1 MKTAEKIKKTAKS
14 EKDKFYEELLA
25 DIFADFRK
33 RQEERRTL
41 ERQWQLDLE
50 YLHGNQYCEITP
62 RGEVEE
68 EEKSFYW
75 QNRSVFN
82 HIAPIIDSRVAR
94 LTRVK
99 PVLSVRAA
107 GAEESDVKNAKLAT
121 ELLNSAYNRLNLG
134 DVIAKTTGWSESC
147 GTGFYFIGW
156 NPDAGK
162 LLGKAN
168 GKDVYE
174 GDIAVESVSPF
185 EIYPDSLC
193 FETIEDCESIIRA
206 RAVKAADVERLY
218 GVTVDGG
225 DVDAYGSLV
234 GVAQK
239 TVVHD
244 SVLVLEKYERPSKD
258 FPNGRLIVAC
268 EKTILYVG
276 ELPYVNG
283 VEGRRTFP
291 FVKQNSID
299 KAGCFF
305 GTSMVDRLIP
315 VQKAYNAV
323 KNRKQ
328 EFLNRLTMGVVAVE
342 DGSVDTDELAEEGLS
357 PGKIIVY
364 RQGST
369 PPSLMGMGAIPS
381 DLSREEERLLNEFIL
396 LSGVSE
402 FSRSTDV
409 AAGTSGVALQLLIDQ
424 EDARLN
430 SVTENVREAV
440 KEFAKQIIRLF
451 KQFASSTRLL
461 RTAGEHGKVEIYY
474 FNASD
479 LGSDDVVFD
488 TESEL
493 AFTPAQKKSA
503 VYELLNTGLLSD
515 ESGKISERT
524 KAKVLEIL
532 GFGSIDNTLDIEGL
546 HLNKAA
552 EENIS
557 GFKESVD
564 VDDYDDHKL
573 HIAEHTRFLLSSES
587 EAMRKDERRK
597 KNALEHLRLHKLALK
612 AEETTWAETN
622 N

>member
-268 EKTILYVG
+268 EKSILYVG

-342 DGSVDTDELAEEGLS
+342 DGSIDTDELAEEGLS

-461 RTAGEHGKVEIYY
+461 RTAGEHGKVELYY

-587 EAMRKDERRK
+587 EAVRKDERRK

-612 AEETTWAETN
+612 AEETAGAETN

>member
-25 DIFADFRK
+25 DIFSDFRK

-268 EKTILYVG
+268 EKSILYVG

-557 GFKESVD
+557 GFKESVN

-573 HIAEHTRFLLSSES
+573 HIAEHTRFLLSTES

-612 AEETTWAETN
+612 AEETAWAETN

>member
-268 EKTILYVG
+268 EKSILYVG

-461 RTAGEHGKVEIYY
+461 RTAGEHGKVELYY

-573 HIAEHTRFLLSSES
+573 HIAEHTRFLLSTES

-597 KNALEHLRLHKLALK
+597 KNALEHLRLHKIALK
-612 AEETTWAETN
+612 AEETAWAETN

>member
-268 EKTILYVG
+268 EKSILYVG

-573 HIAEHTRFLLSSES
+573 HIAEHTRFLLSTES

-612 AEETTWAETN
+612 AEETAWAETDN
-622 N
+622 

>member
-134 DVIAKTTGWSESC
+134 DVIAKITGWSESC

-268 EKTILYVG
+268 EKSILYVG

-573 HIAEHTRFLLSSES
+573 HIAEHTRFLLSTES

-612 AEETTWAETN
+612 AEETARAETN

>member
-134 DVIAKTTGWSESC
+134 DAIAKTTGWSESC

-268 EKTILYVG
+268 EKSILYVG

-369 PPSLMGMGAIPS
+369 PPSLMGMGAIPP

-612 AEETTWAETN
+612 AEETAWAETN

>member
-1 MKTAEKIKKTAKS
+1 MKTAEKIKKATKS

-25 DIFADFRK
+25 DVFADFRK
-33 RQEERRTL
+33 RQEERRSL

-134 DVIAKTTGWSESC
+134 DVISKTTGWSESC

-156 NPDAGK
+156 DPDAGK
-162 LLGKAN
+162 LLGKVD

-193 FETIEDCESIIRA
+193 FETIEDCESLIRA
-206 RAVKAADVERLY
+206 RAVKAADVQRLY

-244 SVLVLEKYERPSKD
+244 SVLVLEKYERPTKD
-258 FPNGRLIVAC
+258 FPNGRLIVSC
-268 EKTILYVG
+268 EKCILYVG

-430 SVTENVREAV
+430 SVTENVRAAV

-461 RTAGEHGKVEIYY
+461 RTAGEHGKVELYY
-474 FNASD
+474 FNSSD

-532 GFGSIDNTLDIEGL
+532 GFGSIDNTLDIESL

-557 GFKESVD
+557 GFKESVG

-587 EAMRKDERRK
+587 EAVRKDEKRK
-597 KNALEHLRLHKLALK
+597 KNALEHLRLHKIALK
-612 AEETTWAETN
+612 AEETAGAETN

>member
-134 DVIAKTTGWSESC
+134 DAIAKTTGWSESC

-234 GVAQK
+234 SVAQK
-239 TVVHD
+239 TVIHD

-268 EKTILYVG
+268 EKSILYVG

-612 AEETTWAETN
+612 AEETAWAETN

>member
-75 QNRSVFN
+75 QNRSAFN

-134 DVIAKTTGWSESC
+134 DAIAKTTGWSESC

-268 EKTILYVG
+268 EKSILYVG

-612 AEETTWAETN
+612 AEETAWAETN

>member
-1 MKTAEKIKKTAKS
+1 MKTAEKFKKATKS

-25 DIFADFRK
+25 DVFADFRK
-33 RQEERRTL
+33 RQEERRSL

-134 DVIAKTTGWSESC
+134 DVISKTTGWSESC

-156 NPDAGK
+156 DPDAGK
-162 LLGKAN
+162 LLGKVD

-193 FETIEDCESIIRA
+193 FKTMEECESLIRA
-206 RAVKAADVERLY
+206 RAVKAADVQRLY

-244 SVLVLEKYERPSKD
+244 SVLVLEKYERPTKD

-268 EKTILYVG
+268 EKCILYVG

-430 SVTENVREAV
+430 SVTENVRDAV

-461 RTAGEHGKVEIYY
+461 RTAGEHGKVELYY
-474 FNASD
+474 FNSSD

-532 GFGSIDNTLDIEGL
+532 GFGSIDNTLDIESL

-557 GFKESVD
+557 GFKESVG

-587 EAMRKDERRK
+587 EAVRKDEKRK
-597 KNALEHLRLHKLALK
+597 KNALEHLRLHKIALK
-612 AEETTWAETN
+612 AEETAGAETN

>member
-14 EKDKFYEELLA
+14 
-25 DIFADFRK
+25 
-33 RQEERRTL
+33 
-41 ERQWQLDLE
+41 E

-268 EKTILYVG
+268 EKSILYVG

-573 HIAEHTRFLLSSES
+573 HIAEHTRFLLSTES

-597 KNALEHLRLHKLALK
+597 KNALEHLRLHKIALK
-612 AEETTWAETN
+612 AEETAWAETN

>member
-268 EKTILYVG
+268 EKSILYVG

-557 GFKESVD
+557 GFKESVN

-573 HIAEHTRFLLSSES
+573 HIAEHTRFLLSTES

-612 AEETTWAETN
+612 AEETAWAETN

>member
-268 EKTILYVG
+268 EKSILYVG

-573 HIAEHTRFLLSSES
+573 HIAEHTRFLLSTES

-612 AEETTWAETN
+612 AEETAWAETN

>member
-82 HIAPIIDSRVAR
+82 HIAPIIDSRVAK

-134 DVIAKTTGWSESC
+134 DAIAKTTGWSESC

-268 EKTILYVG
+268 EKSILYVG

-573 HIAEHTRFLLSSES
+573 HIAEHTRFLLSTES

-612 AEETTWAETN
+612 AEETARAETN